1 MPGDHAVVNPPLS
14 TRHRASENKFMRTL
28 RQRLLITLLG
38 WLTLVLAVLCGV
50 VFLLARQSVQG
61 DVDQFVRDKA
71 FLLGQQVNPAYPA
84 GIFYDEKPWRSDRY
98 FAFGQTFDTNWNLL
112 YKSTRLVDPILPTED
127 VKRYATHPTGVLL
140 HDATGP
146 DGTQYRMATVR
157 IERNRKFVCY
167 SQHAVRLSE
176 RDAPLYRLVFWLVG
190 CSVAALLLAWPG
202 IDHLI
207 RQWIS
212 PLAALSEMARK
223 VDLTNLSRQ
232 RLFAPPDAPELT
244 QLANSFNDLL
254 DRVESAH
261 ASQHRFVADASHE
274 LRTPLTIL
282 RGEID
287 VALRRPRSPDEYAEI
302 LQSSREEIERLSR
315 LTENMVTLAR
325 ADAGEALV
333 RKEPVDLAT
342 VAREV
347 CRKLAPL
354 SEQHKVALTCEATE
368 PALVS
373 GDAIALEQLVF
384 NLAENALRY
393 TPPGEGATV
402 RVTTAGVEVVVEVED
417 HGSGISAEH
426 LPHLFE
432 RFYRVDKA
440 RSRDFGGAGLGLS
453 IVKTLVE
460 AHGGRVEVRS
470 EVGQGSTFTVRLPR
484 LSESY

>member
-1 MPGDHAVVNPPLS
+1 
-14 TRHRASENKFMRTL
+14 MRTL
-28 RQRLLITLLG
+28 RQRLLITLLS
-38 WLTLVLAVLCGV
+38 WLALVLAVLGAV

-84 GIFYDEKPWRSDRY
+84 GIIYDEKPWRSDRY
-98 FAFGQTFDTNWNLL
+98 FAFGQTFDANWNLL
-112 YKSTRLVDPILPTED
+112 FKSTRLAEPILPTED
-127 VKRYATHPTGVLL
+127 VKRYMTHPLGLVL

-167 SQHAVRLSE
+167 AQHAVRLSE
-176 RDAPLYRLVFWLVG
+176 RDAPLYRLAFWLVG

-202 IDHLI
+202 IDYLI

-212 PLAALSEMARK
+212 PLAALSETARM
-223 VDLTNLSRQ
+223 VNLGNLGRQ
-232 RLFAPPDAPELT
+232 RLFAPPDAPELA
-244 QLANSFNDLL
+244 QLANTFNELL
-254 DRVESAH
+254 DRVEAAH

-287 VALRRPRSPDEYAEI
+287 VALRRPRSPEEYAEV

-315 LTENMVTLAR
+315 LTENLLTLAR
-325 ADAGEALV
+325 ADAGDALV
-333 RKEPVDLAT
+333 RKEPVDVAA

-347 CRKLAPL
+347 CHKLAPL
-354 SEQHKVALTCEATE
+354 SAQRKVALTCEATE
-368 PALVS
+368 PAMVS
-373 GDAIALEQLVF
+373 GDAVALEQLVF

-393 TPPGEGATV
+393 TPPGESATV
-402 RVTTAGVEVVVEVED
+402 RVTRTDAEIVVDVED

-432 RFYRVDKA
+432 RFYRADKA
-440 RSRDFGGAGLGLS
+440 RSREFGGAGLGLS

-470 EVGQGSTFTVRLPR
+470 EVGKGSTFTVRLPR
-484 LSESY
+484 V

>member
-1 MPGDHAVVNPPLS
+1 M
-14 TRHRASENKFMRTL
+14 KTL

-38 WLTLVLAVLCGV
+38 WLALVLVVFCVV

-71 FLLGQQVNPAYPA
+71 FLLGQQVNPTYPS

-98 FAFGQTFDTNWNLL
+98 FAFGQTFDANWNLL
-112 YKSTRLVDPILPTED
+112 YKSTRLAEPILPTED
-127 VKRYATHPTGVLL
+127 VKRYMTHPLGIML

-146 DGTQYRMATVR
+146 DGTEYRMATVR
-157 IERNRKFVCY
+157 IERKSSFVCY

-190 CSVAALLLAWPG
+190 CSVAALLLAWLG

-212 PLAALSEMARK
+212 PLAALSETARK
-223 VDLTNLSRQ
+223 VDLGNLGRQ
-232 RLFAPPDAPELT
+232 RLFAPPDAPELA
-244 QLANSFNDLL
+244 QLANTFNELL
-254 DRVESAH
+254 DRVEAAH
-261 ASQHRFVADASHE
+261 ASQFRFVANASHE

-287 VALRRPRSPDEYAEI
+287 VALRRPRSPEEYAEV

-315 LTENMVTLAR
+315 LTENLLTLAR

-333 RKEPVDLAT
+333 RREAVDVSS

-347 CRKLAPL
+347 CRKLTPL
-354 SEQHKVALTCEATE
+354 SEQRKVPLSCDAPGPTV
-368 PALVS
+368 VS
-373 GDAIALEQLVF
+373 GDAVALAQIVF

-393 TPPGEGATV
+393 TPPGESATV
-402 RVTTAGVEVVVEVED
+402 RVVACDGEVMVEIED

-440 RSRDFGGAGLGLS
+440 RSREFGGAGLGLS

-460 AHGGRVEVRS
+460 AHGGSVEVRS
-470 EVGQGSTFTVRLPR
+470 EVGRGSSFTVRLPQA
-484 LSESY
+484 